1 MLIDLSERDFEV
13 ILEALDSH
21 AYWQLSDESRHNSG
35 YVMEPYT
42 EAEREVM
49 ALEER
54 LQTHLRRTT

>member
-1 MLIDLSERDFEV
+1 MLVDLSERDLAV
-13 ILEALDSH
+13 ICEALDSH
-21 AYWQLSDESRHNSG
+21 AYWQLSDESRRNSG